1 MEIPNDL
8 NKLLAQLQQ
17 VTSQTNPLSGTCA
30 SGSRPTSAEI
40 DMFLS
45 QYDFTSETAIEQI
58 EISSEGVFE
67 CYMFAVLYREQRV
80 YRCWRC
86 EREIRTLATGL
97 DWIRTFF
104 QQPE

>member
-45 QYDFTSETAIEQI
+45 QYVFISETEIERV
-58 EISSEGVFE
+58 EISNDGVFE
-67 CYMFAVLYREQRV
+67 FYLFAVPR
-80 YRCWRC
+80 
-86 EREIRTLATGL
+86 
-97 DWIRTFF
+97 
-104 QQPE
+104 

>member
-17 VTSQTNPLSGTCA
+17 VTSQTNPLSGICA

-45 QYDFTSETAIEQI
+45 QYDFTSETAIEQV
-58 EISSEGVFE
+58 EISRDGVFE
-67 CYMFAVLYREQRV
+67 CYMFAVRHRGSDDLSL
-80 YRCWRC
+80 
-86 EREIRTLATGL
+86 LAMQADQALAAEDG
-97 DWIRTFF
+97 
-104 QQPE
+104 QPSESGE

>member
-45 QYDFTSETAIEQI
+45 QYDFTSETEIERV
-58 EISSEGVFE
+58 EISRDGIFE
-67 CYMFAVLYREQRV
+67 FYLFAVRHRGSDDLSLLAMRAEQ
-80 YRCWRC
+80 
-86 EREIRTLATGL
+86 TLAAE
-97 DWIRTFF
+97 DI
-104 QQPE
+104 QPSESGE